1 MSLAPEPVLLDISPE
16 GVAVVTI
23 NRPARKNA
31 VDGFTLQ
38 ALKDTFETLK
48 GADHVRIVF
57 LRGAH
62 EFFCAGADIATFQD
76 LAQRPREDAEEYG
89 LLTARTVKALHDLPH
104 FTVALVEGGAN
115 GLGAAFVC
123 ACDWAVMRADAQIR
137 VTGVRLGIAPTVV
150 APVLISALGARQ
162 ARALMA
168 SAALIDAETALRIGL
183 AQEIA
188 EDQDALES
196 AIKRLSGLAL
206 ENAPGAVAAVK
217 NYMRNEDAM
226 EESALRHAA
235 RAFGASLTSDEAR
248 EGLAAQS
255 EKRAPGWDR

>member
-23 NRPARKNA
+23 NRPAKKNA
-31 VDGFTLQ
+31 VDAFTLQ
-38 ALKDTFETLK
+38 KLKDTFETLK

-62 EFFCAGADIATFQD
+62 EFFCAGGDIATFQD
-76 LAQRPREDAEEYG
+76 LAQRPLEDAQDYG
-89 LLTARTVKALHDLPH
+89 LLTARTVKALHDLPQ
-104 FTVALVEGGAN
+104 FTVALVEGQAN

-123 ACDWAVMRADAQIR
+123 ASDWAVMRADAQIR

-150 APVLISALGARQ
+150 APFLVAAVGPRTARTLI
-162 ARALMA
+162 A
-168 SAALIDAETALRIGL
+168 SAAPLDAQGALRIGL

-188 EDQDALES
+188 ETRDDLES
-196 AIKRLSGLAL
+196 AMKRLANHAA

-217 NYMRNEDAM
+217 KQMQRMEGLED
-226 EESALRHAA
+226 SALKHAA
-235 RAFGASLTSDEAR
+235 HIFAQTLTSNEAR

-255 EKRAPGWDR
+255 EKRSPEWKQ